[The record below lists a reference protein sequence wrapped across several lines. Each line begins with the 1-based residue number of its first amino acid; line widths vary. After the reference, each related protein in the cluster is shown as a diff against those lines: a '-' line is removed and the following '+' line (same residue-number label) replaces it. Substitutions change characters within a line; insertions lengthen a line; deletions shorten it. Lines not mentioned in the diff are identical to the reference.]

1 MKKIITF
8 AIVSLL
14 GISSVYA
21 QMDDYDRL
29 SINVIQPAC
38 KDIPSEAI
46 SLLNSKLK
54 QIITNYGIA
63 DNGYNERFIITAK
76 VHVLTKD
83 ILPTQPQRISQKLEI
98 VFMIGDVLGN
108 KLYESMTLNVIGV
121 GINET
126 KAYVMAFN
134 NIKTKNERIENFI
147 TQAKNK
153 IVAYYQGR
161 GQDILQQA
169 KNLVQ
174 KQQYDEA
181 IYSLS
186 VVPNVCGDIYKQCQS
201 LIVEIFKERTNQE
214 GNILLR
220 EAQLAWSANPN
231 KVGASKAVSLLQ
243 QINILADCSS
253 SIDAL
258 IKEINS
264 KIKEDEKKEWEF
276 QLQQYQ
282 DRKEKEQRDFEFKVQ
297 QYKDKFQ
304 QEEKEYADRQRR
316 EQRDF
321 EFNKRQHEDEV
332 AITKSLIEAS
342 RQVSI
347 EYAKNQPKEV
357 INYNEI
363 IALW

>member
-1 MKKIITF
+1 MEKVMILVLLF
-8 AIVSLL
+8 LLSL
-14 GISSVYA
+14 SSGYA

-29 SINVIQPAC
+29 SMNVILPTC
-38 KDIPSEAI
+38 RDIPNEAT

-54 QIITNYGIA
+54 QIVTNYGIA
-63 DNGYNERFIITAK
+63 DNGYNERFIVTAK
-76 VHVLTKD
+76 VHVVSKD
-83 ILPTQPQRISQKLEI
+83 ILPTQPQRISQRLEI
-98 VFMIGDVLGN
+98 VFMIGDVLSN
-108 KLYESMTLNVIGV
+108 KLYESMTLNVVGV

-126 KAYVMAFN
+126 KAYIMAFK
-134 NIKTKNERIENFI
+134 NIKTKSEQINDFI

-153 IVAYYQGR
+153 IIAYYQGR

-201 LIVEIFKERTNQE
+201 LTVEIFKERTNWE
-214 GNILLR
+214 GDILLR
-220 EAQLAWSANPN
+220 EARLAWAENPN
-231 KVGASKAVSLLQ
+231 KLGASKAVSLLQ

-253 SIDAL
+253 SIDSL

-276 QLQQYQ
+276 QLQQYK
-282 DRKEKEQRDFEFKVQ
+282 DRKEKEQRDFEFRVQ
-297 QYKDKFQ
+297 QYKDKLQ
-304 QEEKEYADRQRR
+304 QEGREYADRQRR

-321 EFNKRQHEDEV
+321 EFNKQRHNDEV
-332 AITKSLIEAS
+332 AMTKSLIEAS
-342 RQVSI
+342 RQIGI

-363 IALW
+363 INLW